1 MIFDANNGNTNCKD
15 AELLKLKHI
24 YNFDPF
30 DSIRPVASARILP
43 VHTKVQVHLIYDY
56 KKDGRYKSCMV
67 ASGNMTGPNLE
78 TFYSI
83 VISLHSIPTIVLLS
97 ELKNIERRTY
107 DISNAHLTARTK
119 ENIVFNSGP

>member
-30 DSIRPVASARILP
+30 DSIRPVASTLIPP

-67 ASGNMTGPNLE
+67 ASGNMAGPNID
-78 TFYSI
+78 TYHPS
-83 VISLHSIPTIVLLS
+83 VISICSM
-97 ELKNIERRTY
+97 
-107 DISNAHLTARTK
+107 LTVIFLA
-119 ENIVFNSGP
+119 